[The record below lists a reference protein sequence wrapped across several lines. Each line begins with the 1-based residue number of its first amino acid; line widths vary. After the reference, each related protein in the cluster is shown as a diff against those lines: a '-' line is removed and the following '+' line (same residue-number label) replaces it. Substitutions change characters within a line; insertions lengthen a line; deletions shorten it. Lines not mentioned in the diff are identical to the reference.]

1 MPEHR
6 TPSRHRS
13 GTALRLLT
21 LALGTCMAVAACPSP
36 IRGDD
41 PPGAGGAGGRQPA
54 PLPTELPTAL
64 PTGAGECEKAA
75 ARPEDCRIARM
86 VRSIESYWTGYFRRR
101 GGRAYRPA
109 RAVLFEQRVR
119 SPCGVAT
126 GSVGPFYC
134 PRNERVYL
142 YRTFFDTLE
151 RDFAAAG
158 GALAQAYVI
167 AHEYGHH
174 AQNLLGEMG
183 SSSEGSLGEELQA
196 DCYGGVWAKYA
207 VNTRFFPRPF
217 TEADIRR
224 SFESAEQVGRKTI
237 DMDPRGE
244 SDSEWSSRPDR
255 GSFDERRQWF
265 TTGYESGDPARCT
278 GPGGRA

>member
-6 TPSRHRS
+6 IPTRHRS
-13 GTALRLLT
+13 GPAFRLLT

-41 PPGAGGAGGRQPA
+41 PPGAGGAGGRPM
-54 PLPTELPTAL
+54 PL
-64 PTGAGECEKAA
+64 PTGAGECERTA
-75 ARPEDCRIARM
+75 ARPEDCRIARI
-86 VRSIESYWTGYFRRR
+86 VQNIESYWSGYFERR

-119 SPCGVAT
+119 TPCGVAT
-126 GSVGPFYC
+126 ASVGPFYC
-134 PRNERVYL
+134 PSNERVYL

-183 SSSEGSLGEELQA
+183 RSREGSRSEELQA
-196 DCYGGVWAKYA
+196 DCYGGVWAKHA
-207 VNTRFFPRPF
+207 VDTRFFPRPF
-217 TEADIRR
+217 TEADIRQ

-237 DMDPRGE
+237 DLDPGRR
-244 SDSEWSSRPDR
+244 SDSEWTTNPER

-265 TTGYESGDPARCT
+265 TTGYESGDPARCAV
-278 GPGGRA
+278 PGGRA